1 MKSEGNFNP
10 LRGSQNAITESEILA
25 FAREFDPQTFH
36 TGEKAHTSSIYDGL
50 IASGWHSGAIAM
62 RLMVDSFIGESASLG
77 SPGLDY
83 LRWPNPMRPG
93 DTVTLYVRVVE
104 ARRSPSIPK
113 QTGPWYREVAART
126 QEQKRRTA
134 DGDRRSSIP
143 FLPRPLI

>member
-1 MKSEGNFNP
+1 MIYFFEDFEVGREFQSAERN
-10 LRGSQNAITESEILA
+10 ITESEILA

-93 DTVTLYVRVVE
+93 DKVTLFARVVE
-104 ARRSPSIPK
+104 ARRSQSKPDRGIVK
-113 QTGPWYREVAART
+113 LLLELKNKNGELLMETVAVV
-126 QEQKRRTA
+126 
-134 DGDRRSSIP
+134 
-143 FLPRPLI
+143 FLSCRD

>member
-1 MKSEGNFNP
+1 MIYFFEDFEVGREFQSAERN
-10 LRGSQNAITESEILA
+10 ITESEILA

-62 RLMVDSFIGESASLG
+62 RLMVDSFIGQSASLG

-93 DTVTLYVRVVE
+93 DKVTLFARVVE
-104 ARRSPSIPK
+104 ARRSQSKPDRGIVK
-113 QTGPWYREVAART
+113 LLLELKNKNGELLMETVAVVFLSCR
-126 QEQKRRTA
+126 
-134 DGDRRSSIP
+134 DR
-143 FLPRPLI
+143 

>member
-1 MKSEGNFNP
+1 MIYFFEDFEVGREFQSAEKT
-10 LRGSQNAITESEILA
+10 ITESEILA

-104 ARRSPSIPK
+104 ARRSQSKPDRGIVK
-113 QTGPWYREVAART
+113 LLLELKNKNGELLMETVAVVFLSCR
-126 QEQKRRTA
+126 
-134 DGDRRSSIP
+134 DR
-143 FLPRPLI
+143 